1 MFLLNLL
8 TKVINLLKNNKNCM
22 NNNLFFKD
30 WIFLNAKRVTL
41 LKYNPFTLLFAPLI
55 DRSLNYNAMI
65 EYVTI
70 RKLKGGQ

>member
-1 MFLLNLL
+1 
-8 TKVINLLKNNKNCM
+8 M

-41 LKYNPFTLLFAPLI
+41 LKYNPSNLIFAPLI
-55 DRSLNYNAMI
+55 DRSCSYNAMI

-70 RKLKGGQ
+70 RKLNR